1 MSKCSDLKPLAEL
14 GSYSTMTTSY
24 IAPKTAG
31 AFVLFWLVLACIS
44 CNKGSLPSSG
54 PQKKLRVSVGEIKEI
69 SLSTGGNSAVELIGT
84 SDNQEVVEVSR
95 PQLAPAV
102 DTLTLRKAPMI
113 FQIKGVT
120 VGTANV
126 IFTTKPLNQAGSGQ
140 TIRTYIVQVTA
151 K

>member
-1 MSKCSDLKPLAEL
+1 M
-14 GSYSTMTTSY
+14 
-24 IAPKTAG
+24 
-31 AFVLFWLVLACIS
+31 
-44 CNKGSLPSSG
+44 
-54 PQKKLRVSVGEIKEI
+54 RVSVGEIKEV
-69 SLSTGGNSAVELIGT
+69 SLSTESDSAAELIGT

-102 DTLTLRKAPMI
+102 DTLTNKKSPMV

-151 K
+151 R

>member
-1 MSKCSDLKPLAEL
+1 
-14 GSYSTMTTSY
+14 MTTSHR
-24 IAPKTAG
+24 APKTAG
-31 AFVLFWLVLACIS
+31 AFVLFWLVFACIS

-54 PQKKLRVSVGEIKEI
+54 PQKKLRVSVGEIKEV
-69 SLSTGGNSAVELIGT
+69 SLSTESDGVAELIGT

-102 DTLTLRKAPMI
+102 DTLTHKKSPMV

-151 K
+151 R

>member
-1 MSKCSDLKPLAEL
+1 
-14 GSYSTMTTSY
+14 MTTSHR
-24 IAPKTAG
+24 APKTAG
-31 AFVLFWLVLACIS
+31 AFALFWLVLACIS
-44 CNKGSLPSSG
+44 CSKGSLPSSG
-54 PQKKLRVSVGEIKEI
+54 PQKKLRVSVGEIKEV
-69 SLSTGGNSAVELIGT
+69 SLSTESDSAAELIGT

-102 DTLTLRKAPMI
+102 DTLTNKKSPMV

-151 K
+151 R

>member
-1 MSKCSDLKPLAEL
+1 MRKCSDLKPLAEL
-14 GSYSTMTTSY
+14 GSYSSMTTSHT
-24 IAPKTAG
+24 APKTVRT
-31 AFVLFWLVLACIS
+31 FVLFWLVLAGAS
-44 CNKGSLPSSG
+44 CSKGTMPNDG

-69 SLSTGGNSAVELIGT
+69 SLASRGDGAAELIGT

-102 DTLTLRKAPMI
+102 DTLNRKNSPTV

-126 IFTTKPLNQAGSGQ
+126 IFTTKPLNQTGSGQ